1 MAKKRCRRVKSG
13 PRKGRCRLKKHSRR
27 SSKRRK
33 VHARKKP
40 HCVKIRGKK
49 RAVRCYSSPK
59 AALRRAAILRRKG
72 KEAVVRG
79 GSVA

>member
-13 PRKGRCRLKKHSRR
+13 PRKGRCRLKKKGRK
-27 SSKRRK
+27 SSKRSAR
-33 VHARKKP
+33 ARKRT
-40 HCVKIRGKK
+40 HCVKLRGKK

-72 KEAVVRG
+72 KDAVVRG
-79 GSVA
+79 GTVA